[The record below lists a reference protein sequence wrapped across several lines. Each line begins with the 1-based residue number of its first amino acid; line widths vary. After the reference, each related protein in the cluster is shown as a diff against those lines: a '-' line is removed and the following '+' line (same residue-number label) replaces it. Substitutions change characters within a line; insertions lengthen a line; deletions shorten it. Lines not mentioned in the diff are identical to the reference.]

1 MDDLSN
7 IVAINQFVWFVIS
20 LFLKPRKNRFQ
31 TSAEYNPKYLELFK
45 INTMR
50 YHQLPSKIFTKN
62 RERFVKFL
70 KPKSL
75 AVFNSNDIY
84 PTSADGSL
92 PFKQAAD
99 IFALSGID
107 QEESI
112 LVIFPDAHK
121 PEHREMLFLKET
133 SDLIAIWEG
142 AKLSKQQAYEVSGI
156 KNVFWLTEFARV
168 FKEVMSHA
176 EHVYLNT
183 NEHLRANPDTETR
196 EDRFVKR
203 CKADYPLHTYHRAAP
218 IMHYIRSIKSTEEVA
233 VMQTAADITAK
244 GYDRILKFLKPGVWE
259 YELEAEFMHEFLRN
273 RSRGFPYT
281 PIIGG
286 GYNAC
291 VLHYI
296 ENNDQCQSGD
306 LVLFDVGAEYANYAC
321 DVTRCYPVNGKFTQ
335 RQKDVYNAVLRVK
348 RGAEKLLYV
357 GNNMIDYHTGVGELM
372 TKELVDLKLIT
383 VDQVRN
389 QDPNWPAYKKYF
401 MHGTSHYL
409 GIDVHDVG
417 LWTGKIEA
425 GMVFTCEPGIY
436 IPEEKLGIRIEDDL
450 VITETGHINLT
461 KAIPIEVEEIE
472 AAMAG

>member
-1 MDDLSN
+1 
-7 IVAINQFVWFVIS
+7 
-20 LFLKPRKNRFQ
+20 
-31 TSAEYNPKYLELFK
+31 
-45 INTMR
+45 MR
-50 YHQLPSKIFTKN
+50 YHQLPKEIFINN

-70 KPKSL
+70 KPRSL

-84 PTSADGSL
+84 PTSADGTL
-92 PFKQAAD
+92 PFKQSAD
-99 IFALSGID
+99 IFHLSGID

-112 LVIFPDAHK
+112 LVIFPDAYK

-133 SDLIAIWEG
+133 NEHIAIWEG
-142 AKLSKQQAYEVSGI
+142 AKLTKQQAFEVSGI
-156 KNVFWLTEFARV
+156 RSVFWLNDFERV

-176 EHVYLNT
+176 ECAYLNT
-183 NEHLRANPDTETR
+183 NEHLRATIEVETR
-196 EDRFVKR
+196 EARFVKW
-203 CKADYPLHTYHRAAP
+203 CKATYPVHEYERAAP
-218 IMHYIRSIKSTEEVA
+218 IMHQIRAIKNEHEIA
-233 VMQTAADITAK
+233 VMQTVADITAK
-244 GYDRILKFLKPGVWE
+244 SYDRILKFLKPGVWE
-259 YELEAEFMHEFLRN
+259 YELEAEFMHEFLMN
-273 RSRGFPYT
+273 RSRGFAYT

-286 GYNAC
+286 GFNAC

-296 ENNDQCQSGD
+296 ENNDQCQDGD

-321 DVTRCYPVNGKFTQ
+321 DVTRCFPVNGKFTE
-335 RQKDVYNAVLRVK
+335 RQKQIYNAVLRVK

-357 GNNMIDYHTGVGELM
+357 GNNLVDYHKGVGELM

-383 VDQVRN
+383 MDDVKN
-389 QDPNWPAYKKYF
+389 EDPAWPAYKKYF

-417 LWTGKIEA
+417 LWTGTIEE

-450 VITETGHINLT
+450 VITKKGLINLT

-472 AAMAG
+472 EAMAR